1 MTLRVVFDTNI
12 IIDHLRGIPQA
23 TQQLREIENGNFEG
37 LMSTITVM
45 ELMAA
50 PRMSEERF
58 NIVKGIFEMFDLV
71 PVEST
76 IAAAAG
82 SFLSKYRASHGL
94 NPMDA
99 IIAATAYVSES
110 VLFTLNQKHFRF
122 IQGLVSINPY
132 LAEE

>member
-1 MTLRVVFDTNI
+1 MTLKVVVDTNI

-23 TQQLREIENGNFEG
+23 TQQLREVENGNFEG
-37 LMSTITVM
+37 LISTITVM

-50 PRMSEERF
+50 PRMTEERF
-58 NIVKGIFEMFDLV
+58 NMIKSIFELFELV
-71 PVEST
+71 PVDGS

-99 IIAATAYVSES
+99 IIAATAFVNES
-110 VLFTLNQKHFRF
+110 VLFTLNKKHFRF